1 MSEAD
6 QVEEILRQDSLRN
19 SGDGRRTPQPKF
31 PPDEARRKPGELS
44 PAYINDRAQTPVTGP
59 PPAFREEARD
69 DPRGFGRLR
78 RGEIKP
84 HDPEWQDYDE
94 AIDTGEHG
102 YLPIIDTHID
112 ELERDIARYEND
124 LVRLEEELVELE
136 ADLRHWDDHEAQ
148 PHSEGHPRHRPRNDD
163 GSRSNAHLQRSRAL
177 EHESKYR
184 PLNWSNVNFER
195 QQLVRREQRWLEY
208 EVSRNQGSIETRAR
222 RIKEMQETLGR
233 LQDHRDY
240 LEDVDMPSPGTPVPA
255 RRGERH
261 LAYRGTRVTD
271 DDMIDRTT
279 IGLVEDTTG
288 APYRSGLDPGTPR
301 GGMRSQRG
309 RDAREQMQAIAEL
322 GDNPLDEFIAR
333 DRDGGM
339 TLEEAAKKY
348 GLSREVIRAR
358 EIQHRRRKREGGM
371 RSIGGAADRHRRS
384 GAAGRAYRD
393 SFRDDSGA
401 ERFLENDVLGD
412 VRNRS
417 LNDLYENDLISPEVD
432 RYINEKLV
440 PEGLGEGD
448 PEWDYIM
455 NEKIDEL
462 TMTRLGEK
470 ILETI
475 EEDFREGNQDWYRNR
490 FGDGGGGPDPYDER
504 VDEGER
510 GGMRSQLL
518 GENGLVRHDV
528 SWRDRVDEI
537 MWENGLSREAAHSE
551 FEREENAAWAKLT
564 PEQQKQHLDDTAY
577 GVGKNSYHRM
587 SDNLLE
593 WFIRDGEKQLLE
605 LEEDLAR
612 VLDEG
617 PVDPHG
623 IWRDGEHATYLRGRI
638 ADREAT
644 LVDEKREWKRREANR
659 LAGGQF
665 VGRTGMRS
673 IRVPA
678 GRRGR
683 GGVRARQREAV
694 TDRVAMPRGREGMR
708 SRRRFER
715 RGQIELGVDRA
726 SEQDGQ
732 IWEGLDQSQKE
743 AVIEAARFQLNRL
756 MWSMA
761 HNDQPPYA
769 EPTKS
774 GTIVA
779 ADGTRR
785 RATGTVKDRSH
796 ADEISRVGYQENSSV
811 KDWFDRV
818 VRTDNPDEDEDF
830 FRDYVFSDEEIAQLE
845 RVVDDSVRYGDKVK
859 ENTKSK
865 FEDIKTLRNMIRE
878 FESTGDNDSFAFLE
892 HLNPASRKK
901 IHARASGPERN
912 KMPSRTSAWG
922 DPTTI
927 HASARE
933 RQLRAGK
940 LKGRGRRRDTGDR
953 SLAQRIMLPN
963 EARRR
968 RIAAARARA
977 GGAFALPG
985 RRVDPLKPT
994 MQERI
999 ETAKRKARRLFRGN
1013 PGFAKRDE
1021 QIRDNRKHEPLLRS
1035 TDRLVQGAGAKR
1047 DFPEYEEADRGLPVV
1062 TDRFRKNLAALA
1074 SQRRRLQAG
1083 DEAKKKSGD
1092 QEKGETVFA
1101 GEPDADQLLIDAM
1114 YLNFGFM
1121 EQPVVVN
1128 EQGFAD
1134 ALLNPDA
1141 LVILRG
1147 MGQGATG
1154 RKFARAYLDF
1164 RGRFI
1169 GGKAG
1174 QGHGRGDDW
1183 ARPLDPASGTPG
1195 SLYGGYGE
1203 GVLAIIDPRHFRIAD
1218 QAKMVDIQDE
1228 HRAIDG
1234 AIGKVVSESAEGSS
1248 ITDVVRK
1255 SPPDEIAA
1263 KIRRQL
1269 DADQADGKL
1278 RLPNRTGQR
1287 ERVHPQ
1293 GGSNTYDG
1301 YRIVSGD
1308 SAMEAPWAET
1318 ETGSIIDQLLTQ
1330 LADNPTPAI
1339 QEEVAEA
1346 LEMMHIL
1353 QGLKQDDTFMYLPIL
1368 GIDGI
1373 HRNGGVVKV
1382 ANRGALTAYSEPV
1395 GKAGVKVLMD
1405 KHAPGHLAEQVRR
1418 EQRG

>member
-1 MSEAD
+1 LEGTRLVRRGGPKHPRKKEDRDRVDKRHRPEIKEPLPVDKRPKRDLPEGFDEMSEAD

-475 EEDFREGNQDWYRNR
+475 EEDFRDGNQDWYRNR
-490 FGDGGGGPDPYDER
+490 FGDGGGAGPDTLEEAR
-504 VDEGER
+504 
-510 GGMRSQLL
+510 GMRSFREFDRAVR
-518 GENGLVRHDV
+518 ENAPYDSPEGRR
-528 SWRDRVDEI
+528 RDRENRAE
-537 MWENGLSREAAHSE
+537 WERIVEALMSDDPTMPKRWRGLSRQEAIDE
-551 FEREENAAWAKLT
+551 
-564 PEQQKQHLDDTAY
+564 
-577 GVGKNSYHRM
+577 
-587 SDNLLE
+587 
-593 WFIRDGEKQLLE
+593 
-605 LEEDLAR
+605 LAR
-612 VLDEG
+612 LGNNDRAM
-617 PVDPHG
+617 G
-623 IWRDGEHATYLRGRI
+623 INTLFGLREIVAKKHRSPY
-638 ADREAT
+638 
-644 LVDEKREWKRREANR
+644 
-659 LAGGQF
+659 
-665 VGRTGMRS
+665 GMRS
-673 IRVPA
+673 MRVPA

-683 GGVRARQREAV
+683 GGVRARQREAA
-694 TDRVAMPRGREGMR
+694 TDRVAIPRGREGMR

-761 HNDQPPYA
+761 HNDQEPGA

-818 VRTDNPDEDEDF
+818 VRADNPDEDEDF
-830 FRDYVFSDEEIAQLE
+830 FRDYVFSNEEITQLE
-845 RVVDDSVRYGDKVK
+845 RVVDDSIRYGDRVK

-865 FEDIKTLRNMIRE
+865 FEDIKILRNMIRE

-912 KMPSRTSAWG
+912 KMPPQTSAWG
-922 DPTTI
+922 NPTTI
-927 HASARE
+927 HASVRE
-933 RQLRAGK
+933 RQAQAGRLR
-940 LKGRGRRRDTGDR
+940 GRGRRRDAGDR

-977 GGAFALPG
+977 GGSFALPG

-1035 TDRLVQGAGAKR
+1035 TD
-1047 DFPEYEEADRGLPVV
+1047 
-1062 TDRFRKNLAALA
+1062 
-1074 SQRRRLQAG
+1074 
-1083 DEAKKKSGD
+1083 
-1092 QEKGETVFA
+1092 
-1101 GEPDADQLLIDAM
+1101 
-1114 YLNFGFM
+1114 
-1121 EQPVVVN
+1121 
-1128 EQGFAD
+1128 
-1134 ALLNPDA
+1134 
-1141 LVILRG
+1141 
-1147 MGQGATG
+1147 
-1154 RKFARAYLDF
+1154 
-1164 RGRFI
+1164 
-1169 GGKAG
+1169 
-1174 QGHGRGDDW
+1174 
-1183 ARPLDPASGTPG
+1183 
-1195 SLYGGYGE
+1195 
-1203 GVLAIIDPRHFRIAD
+1203 
-1218 QAKMVDIQDE
+1218 
-1228 HRAIDG
+1228 
-1234 AIGKVVSESAEGSS
+1234 
-1248 ITDVVRK
+1248 
-1255 SPPDEIAA
+1255 
-1263 KIRRQL
+1263 
-1269 DADQADGKL
+1269 
-1278 RLPNRTGQR
+1278 
-1287 ERVHPQ
+1287 
-1293 GGSNTYDG
+1293 
-1301 YRIVSGD
+1301 
-1308 SAMEAPWAET
+1308 
-1318 ETGSIIDQLLTQ
+1318 
-1330 LADNPTPAI
+1330 
-1339 QEEVAEA
+1339 
-1346 LEMMHIL
+1346 
-1353 QGLKQDDTFMYLPIL
+1353 
-1368 GIDGI
+1368 
-1373 HRNGGVVKV
+1373 
-1382 ANRGALTAYSEPV
+1382 
-1395 GKAGVKVLMD
+1395 
-1405 KHAPGHLAEQVRR
+1405 
-1418 EQRG
+1418 